1 MAGRNHLQLREIPLS
16 RVAPLPRSTTN
27 PRHLRTRPHHH
38 LLEDRISTQ
47 HREIQSLLLD
57 NQRHAATHVA
67 LKQEVSLS
75 QQDLRHLST
84 LAADVKAERD
94 NQIREV
100 YQRSLKLD
108 AELRSIDAM
117 SAELVRVRTDVQ
129 KLTVQRQDMTAQL
142 KEMNSEIVKAKT
154 DTQQVGVIK
163 EEIETVQQEIQ
174 RGRSAI
180 EYEKKTRAFNLEQ
193 EKVLE
198 KNRILL
204 VREIEKLRTE
214 LANAEKRARAA
225 AAAGNPSPGYG
236 RNYGSAEVRYG
247 GSSYPDPNG
256 LQQVKKSSSVKRY
269 MYRNYLDKHCRS
281 FLYQRRKKGT
291 RNRS

>member
-16 RVAPLPRSTTN
+16 RVAPLSRSTTG
-27 PRHLRTRPHHH
+27 PRHLHTRPHRH

-57 NQRHAATHVA
+57 NHRHAATRCI
-67 LKQEVSLS
+67 KTRSLS
-75 QQDLRHLST
+75 VTARPLRHLST
-84 LAADVKAERD
+84 LAAGVKAERD

-117 SAELVRVRTDVQ
+117 SAELVQVRTDVQ
-129 KLTVQRQDMTAQL
+129 KITLQRQDMTAQL
-142 KEMNSEIVKAKT
+142 KDMNSEIVKAKRE
-154 DTQQVGVIK
+154 TQQVGVIK
-163 EEIETVQQEIQ
+163 EEIEIVQQEIQ
-174 RGRSAI
+174 GGRSAI
-180 EYEKKTRAFNLEQ
+180 EYEKKTWAFNLEQ
-193 EKVLE
+193 EKVLD

-225 AAAGNPSPGYG
+225 AASGNPSPGYG

-256 LQQVKKSSSVKRY
+256 LHHVRIGGVILLLHFHLEQCL
-269 MYRNYLDKHCRS
+269 MATMTLHIDE
-281 FLYQRRKKGT
+281 FL
-291 RNRS
+291 SP

>member
-16 RVAPLPRSTTN
+16 RVAPLPRSTTD
-27 PRHLRTRPHHH
+27 PRLLHTRPHHH

-47 HREIQSLLLD
+47 HRDIQSLLLD

-67 LKQEVSLS
+67 LKQEV
-75 QQDLRHLST
+75 
-84 LAADVKAERD
+84 
-94 NQIREV
+94 
-100 YQRSLKLD
+100 
-108 AELRSIDAM
+108 
-117 SAELVRVRTDVQ
+117 
-129 KLTVQRQDMTAQL
+129 
-142 KEMNSEIVKAKT
+142 
-154 DTQQVGVIK
+154 
-163 EEIETVQQEIQ
+163 
-174 RGRSAI
+174 SAI

-256 LQQVKKSSSVKRY
+256 LQQVQIGGSDSAPTFSSGAMSNGHHDTAHR
-269 MYRNYLDKHCRS
+269 
-281 FLYQRRKKGT
+281 
-291 RNRS
+291 